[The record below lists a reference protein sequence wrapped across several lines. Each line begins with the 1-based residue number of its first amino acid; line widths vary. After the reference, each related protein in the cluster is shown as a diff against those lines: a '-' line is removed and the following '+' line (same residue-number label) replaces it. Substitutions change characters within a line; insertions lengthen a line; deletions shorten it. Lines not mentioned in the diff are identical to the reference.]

1 MDAWV
6 VMEDCAM
13 SKVSILIIADCPVN
27 YSYLEL
33 YSFLF
38 SYNVSITPYDDIL
51 EVTSYRCEW
60 GGVNAWLEEKLF
72 MSKFQ
77 TRYFPVV
84 DSMHLA
90 SFLPPSHLGSLV
102 ALAKASKEE
111 SNLKTKECLL
121 NWTMTKNKSI
131 IHIYILVCVWSI
143 YKRAT
148 RQSEL
153 LVLAA

>member
-1 MDAWV
+1 
-6 VMEDCAM
+6 
-13 SKVSILIIADCPVN
+13 
-27 YSYLEL
+27 
-33 YSFLF
+33 
-38 SYNVSITPYDDIL
+38 
-51 EVTSYRCEW
+51 
-60 GGVNAWLEEKLF
+60 

-121 NWTMTKNKSI
+121 N
-131 IHIYILVCVWSI
+131 
-143 YKRAT
+143 
-148 RQSEL
+148 
-153 LVLAA
+153 